1 MAYQKTAKDKAWDK
15 ERQKL
20 QTQIQAY
27 KHMAEDNFN
36 TYQAYQKKCVALRE
50 ENEALRAAIN
60 ELTKGEM
67 TPDEVLTK
75 MRKNAEL
82 ADTMKFLVNGSRGMW
97 GL

>member
-1 MAYQKTAKDKAWDK
+1 MAYQKTAKDKAWDR

-20 QTQIQAY
+20 QSQIQAY

-36 TYQAYQKKCVALRE
+36 TYQAYQKKYVELRE
-50 ENEALRAAIN
+50 ENDALRAAIT

-67 TPDEVLTK
+67 TPEEVLVK

-82 ADTMKFLVNGSRGMW
+82 SDMLKFMVKSMPGGYF
-97 GL
+97 